1 MANMQTF
8 KISMGGWQVFAP
20 YRASEG
26 ILVISRGVR
35 GNAGGAKSK
44 SLFAEDIL
52 SFGPK
57 LIKSII
63 IET

>member
-1 MANMQTF
+1 MR
-8 KISMGGWQVFAP
+8 GWQVFAP